1 MPTPP
6 SVPLLQWEEA
16 PQFGAAVAVTTRH
29 GGESAVPYDT
39 LNLGLHVGD
48 DHQTVVRNRR
58 LAATAF
64 GVPLDTAVFAHQVH
78 GTAAALV
85 GPDDRG
91 RGTLSEADAVAATDI
106 LVTVSPEVTL
116 AILVADCVPLALVDP
131 EAGVLAAVH
140 AGWRGTAAG
149 AVARAVRAMRDSG
162 ADAARTH
169 VFLGPAVQRD
179 RYQVSDEV
187 AQALSEAVRPA
198 SLDPAVARADGP
210 GHWLVDLIA
219 ANRQQLLACGVPSD
233 HIVDSAA
240 TTSDDAFFSDRAQR
254 PCGRFA
260 LLARLAG

>member
-1 MPTPP
+1 MPTLP
-6 SVPLLQWEEA
+6 SVPLLHWDEA

-48 DHQTVVRNRR
+48 DHQTVVRNRQ
-58 LAATAF
+58 LATAAF
-64 GVPLDTAVFAHQVH
+64 GVPLDTAVFARQVH
-78 GTAAALV
+78 GTSATLV

-91 RGTLSEADAVAATDI
+91 RGTLSEADALAATDI

-131 EAGVLAAVH
+131 QAGVLAAVH

-149 AVARAVRAMRDSG
+149 SVAQAVRAMRDCG
-162 ADAARTH
+162 ADVGRMHA
-169 VFLGPAVQRD
+169 FLGPAVHRD
-179 RYQVSDEV
+179 GYQVSEEV
-187 AQALSEAVRPA
+187 RQALSDAVRPA
-198 SLDPAVARADGP
+198 ALDPAVARADGA

-219 ANRQQLLACGVPSD
+219 ANHQQLLACGVPRD
-233 HIVDSAA
+233 HIVDSTA